1 MAESCCRGHPSLP
14 DAQARKPHPIG
25 GRKSVFSAPTKN
37 QRSQLPPIRAKRK
50 MNEQTS
56 TTQAK
61 GVKVMKLRLI
71 ATIVTGA
78 TAAMLAS
85 AAFGQANPQNSGYV
99 LFQYGTP
106 ANNVWRSGS
115 YGGKPGVNDTLCWRT
130 GYWTPAMAIV
140 ECDPDLVTK
149 PAAPSPAPAPQKITL
164 ATKALFDFD
173 KSVLKPEGKRSIDT
187 EVINKLP
194 TVSKIELV
202 LVTGH
207 TDRIGTQAYNQKLSE
222 RRANA
227 VRDYLVSRGVARDK
241 IETLGMG
248 KTQPVPGVV
257 CNQKNMKEL
266 IACLAPNRRVEV
278 EVKGEAVRR

>member
-1 MAESCCRGHPSLP
+1 
-14 DAQARKPHPIG
+14 
-25 GRKSVFSAPTKN
+25 
-37 QRSQLPPIRAKRK
+37 
-50 MNEQTS
+50 
-56 TTQAK
+56 
-61 GVKVMKLRLI
+61 MKLRLI

-78 TAAMLAS
+78 AAATLWS

-99 LFQYGTP
+99 LFGYGKP
-106 ANNVWRSGS
+106 DANIWRSGS

-140 ECDPDLVTK
+140 ECDPDLVPK
-149 PAAPSPAPAPQKITL
+149 PPPPSVAPPAPPPPPPPAPPPAPGLQKITL

-173 KSVLKPEGKRSIDT
+173 KAVLKPEGKTAIDT
-187 EVINKLP
+187 EVLSKLAN
-194 TVSKIELV
+194 VSKLELI

-222 RRANA
+222 RRADA
-227 VRDYLVSRGVARDK
+227 VRDYLVSKGVAKDK

-257 CNQKNMKEL
+257 CNQPYPKERKAL
-266 IACLAPNRRVEV
+266 IACLAPDRRVEV
-278 EVKGEAVRR
+278 EVKGEIIIKK

>member
-1 MAESCCRGHPSLP
+1 
-14 DAQARKPHPIG
+14 
-25 GRKSVFSAPTKN
+25 
-37 QRSQLPPIRAKRK
+37 

-99 LFQYGTP
+99 LFGYGTP

-140 ECDPDLVTK
+140 ECDPDLVPK
-149 PAAPSPAPAPQKITL
+149 PAPAPAPVVTPPPPPPPPAPAPPPAPTVQKITL
-164 ATKALFDFD
+164 AAKALFDFD
-173 KSVLKPEGKRSIDT
+173 KSVLKPEGKAAIDS
-187 EVINKLP
+187 EVISRLKD
-194 TVSKIELV
+194 VSKLERV

-222 RRANA
+222 RRANT
-227 VRDYLVSRGVARDK
+227 VRDYLVSKGVARDK

-257 CNQKNMKEL
+257 CNQKALKEL
-266 IACLAPNRRVEV
+266 IVCLAPNRRVEV
-278 EVKGEAVRR
+278 EVKGEATKR

>member
-1 MAESCCRGHPSLP
+1 LSS
-14 DAQARKPHPIG
+14 I
-25 GRKSVFSAPTKN
+25 APELLFQVK
-37 QRSQLPPIRAKRK
+37 RS
-50 MNEQTS
+50 EY
-56 TTQAK
+56 TTINQAK

-78 TAAMLAS
+78 AAATLWS
-85 AAFGQANPQNSGYV
+85 AAFGQANPQNSGYW
-99 LFQYGTP
+99 LFGYGQP
-106 ANNVWRSGS
+106 NANIWRSGS

-140 ECDPDLVTK
+140 ECDPDLVPK
-149 PAAPSPAPAPQKITL
+149 PAAAPAPAPAVTPPPPPPPPAPAPAPGVQKITL

-173 KSVLKPEGKRSIDT
+173 KAVLKPEGQAAIDR
-187 EVINKLP
+187 EVLSRLRDVTKL
-194 TVSKIELV
+194 ELV

-207 TDRIGTQAYNQKLSE
+207 TDRIGSQAYNQKLSE

-227 VRDYLVSRGVARDK
+227 VRDYLVSKGVAKDK

-257 CNQKNMKEL
+257 CNQAYPKERKAL
-266 IACLAPNRRVEV
+266 IECLAPNRRVEV
-278 EVKGEAVRR
+278 EVKGEAMKR

>member
-1 MAESCCRGHPSLP
+1 
-14 DAQARKPHPIG
+14 
-25 GRKSVFSAPTKN
+25 
-37 QRSQLPPIRAKRK
+37 
-50 MNEQTS
+50 
-56 TTQAK
+56 
-61 GVKVMKLRLI
+61 MKLRLI

-78 TAAMLAS
+78 AAATLWS

-99 LFQYGTP
+99 LFGYGKP
-106 ANNVWRSGS
+106 DANIWRSGS

-140 ECDPDLVTK
+140 ECDPDLVPK
-149 PAAPSPAPAPQKITL
+149 RPPPAPVAQPPAPPPPPPPPPPAPGLQKITL

-173 KSVLKPEGKRSIDT
+173 KAVLKPEGKTAIDT
-187 EVINKLP
+187 QVLSKLSQ
-194 TVSKIELV
+194 VSKLELV

-222 RRANA
+222 RRADA
-227 VRDYLVSRGVARDK
+227 VRDYLVSKGVAKDK

-257 CNQKNMKEL
+257 CNQPYPKERKAL
-266 IACLAPNRRVEV
+266 IECLAPNRRVEV
-278 EVKGEAVRR
+278 EVKGEIIIKK

>member
-1 MAESCCRGHPSLP
+1 
-14 DAQARKPHPIG
+14 
-25 GRKSVFSAPTKN
+25 
-37 QRSQLPPIRAKRK
+37 
-50 MNEQTS
+50 MN
-56 TTQAK
+56 
-61 GVKVMKLRLI
+61 LRLTT
-71 ATIVTGA
+71 TIVTGA

-85 AAFGQANPQNSGYV
+85 AAFGQANPQNSGYW
-99 LFQYGTP
+99 LFGYGQPT
-106 ANNVWRSGS
+106 NNVWRSGS

-140 ECDPDLVTK
+140 ECEPDLVAK
-149 PAAPSPAPAPQKITL
+149 PAPPAPPPAVTPPPPPPPAPPPPPPAAPQKITL

-173 KSVLKPEGKRSIDT
+173 KAVLKPEGKAAIDT
-187 EVINKLP
+187 EVVNKLP

>member
-1 MAESCCRGHPSLP
+1 
-14 DAQARKPHPIG
+14 
-25 GRKSVFSAPTKN
+25 
-37 QRSQLPPIRAKRK
+37 
-50 MNEQTS
+50 MN
-56 TTQAK
+56 
-61 GVKVMKLRLI
+61 LRLTT
-71 ATIVTGA
+71 TIVTGA

-99 LFQYGTP
+99 LFGYGSPT
-106 ANNVWRSGS
+106 NNIWRSGS

-140 ECDPDLVTK
+140 ECEPDLVAK
-149 PAAPSPAPAPQKITL
+149 PAPPAPAPVVTPPPPPPAPAPPPPPAAPQKITL

-173 KSVLKPEGKRSIDT
+173 KAVLKPEGKRSIDV
-187 EVINKLP
+187 EVVDKLP

-207 TDRIGTQAYNQKLSE
+207 TDRIGTQAYNQRLSE